1 MTTSIK
7 QLRPYILDHADILAV
22 VLEDEATM
30 RPDHV
35 EMLEIVRDA
44 MIWSEKQL
52 YRRHGPRPRAPS
64 TSRKGVPYSVLRK
77 AAWDNPHLPQHEIA
91 AKFRVSGG
99 RVNEALNGRLPQRK
113 IVRPGSARMERIL
126 AEHRVSL

>member
-22 VLEDEATM
+22 VLEDEAQM

-44 MIWSEKQL
+44 LIWSEKQM
-52 YRRHGPRPRAPS
+52 YRRHGPPTGRPQSSSKRTMRRRSSSHNARRNAAMPERNV
-64 TSRKGVPYSVLRK
+64 TSG
-77 AAWDNPHLPQHEIA
+77 AD
-91 AKFRVSGG
+91 
-99 RVNEALNGRLPQRK
+99 
-113 IVRPGSARMERIL
+113 
-126 AEHRVSL
+126 

>member
-22 VLEDEATM
+22 VLEDEAQM

-44 MIWSEKQL
+44 LIWSEKQM

-64 TSRKGVPYSVLRK
+64 TSRKDVPLRVLRE
-77 AAWDNPHLPQHEIA
+77 AAWDNPRLPQHEIA
-91 AKFRVSGG
+91 AMFRVSGG
-99 RVNEALNGRLPQRK
+99 RVNEALHGRLSQRR
-113 IVRPGSARMERIL
+113 IIRPGSQRMERIL